1 MTDSPTS
8 GMVPLGKIDGFKVFL
23 VPHFV
28 GPDKNGDQGVC
39 FLPPFWA
46 VRTTNDKDKANM
58 EFVHTFEENKGNNQ
72 IRVTLMKNLN
82 QIGEKET
89 LFRYVP
95 KKAPEALED
104 LVEVPPPKTR
114 RTGKHAA

>member
-1 MTDSPTS
+1 MLQS
-8 GMVPLGKIDGFKVFL
+8 G
-23 VPHFV
+23 HHAQQ
-28 GPDKNGDQGVC
+28 N
-39 FLPPFWA
+39 
-46 VRTTNDKDKANM
+46 NDIAELD
-58 EFVHTFEENKGNNQ
+58 
-72 IRVTLMKNLN
+72 ILMKNLN